1 MLRRV
6 MHHLLKVPGKA
17 RRVSLHMN
25 AVAQCQRHR
34 QPGDRYPCALTA
46 TSSAK
51 ARDRLTMGMSP

>member
-34 QPGDRYPCALTA
+34 QPGALTA